1 MNPEEKGWL
10 NRYLEFRSNAKPVEN
25 LKKTFPRALDL
36 DFQEQSLYRIIQP
49 TGLMYGH
56 PIQLPYLHHS
66 QMWEWTPTGK
76 MKVILTESFI
86 NSALLK
92 GITDLKPQELQ
103 EQVRISATK
112 MNEYLQS
119 VYPEISVSGRTRWGK
134 KKDPLQLSE
143 EMIDRRV
150 KLRRNWSRN
159 YWTTFFHS
167 SLLFLDVVYFGEWF
181 KDDKIMTSDRIREAE
196 DDLRFKL
203 LKLIAAAAHADE
215 MIQKE
220 ERNLFEYFLESS
232 NLSLDKKKEAVDI
245 LHRGLDVKEVGLESI
260 DSWVI
265 KKYFLDLAILTVWAD
280 QEVNSSEK
288 QFLKELCQLLGFSKD
303 DLEQSELSIEAFVLE
318 HWGQVHYLQSR
329 HNFHIVR
336 DHLIKRLKYILVKNK
351 DRVAQEIRE
360 SQELMTLLNKSRKQQ
375 LTKVEQAKVREQL
388 IDIIKIMPTVIII
401 ALPFTF
407 ITLPILLSLM
417 PKSSFPSA
425 FQD

>member
-10 NRYLEFRSNAKPVEN
+10 NRYLEFRSNAEPVEN
-25 LKKTFPRALDL
+25 LKKSFPRALDL

-56 PIQLPYLHHS
+56 PIQLPYLRHP
-66 QMWEWTPTGK
+66 QMSEWSPTGK

-92 GITDLKPQELQ
+92 DLPDLSPQDLQ
-103 EQVRISATK
+103 EHVRFSATQ
-112 MNEYLQS
+112 MNQYFQS
-119 VYPEISVSGRTRWGK
+119 VYPEISIAQKTMWGK
-134 KKDPLQLSE
+134 PKDPLRISE
-143 EMIDRRV
+143 ETIEKRV
-150 KLRRNWSRN
+150 TLRRKWTKN

-181 KDDKIMTSDRIREAE
+181 KDDKIMTADRIREVK
-196 DDLRFKL
+196 DDLRLKL

-215 MIQKE
+215 VIQKE
-220 ERNLFEYFLESS
+220 ERNLFDYFLESS
-232 NLSLDKKKEAVDI
+232 NLPLIMKKEAVDI
-245 LHRGLDVKEVGLESI
+245 LHQGIEVKDVGLETI

-288 QFLKELCQLLGFSKD
+288 QFLMELSQLLGFSKD

-336 DHLIKRLKYILVKNK
+336 DNMIKRLKYILVKNK

-360 SQELMTLLNKSRKQQ
+360 SQELMALLNKSRKQQ
-375 LTKVEQAKVREQL
+375 LTKEEQAKVREQL

-407 ITLPILLSLM
+407 ITLPILLSVM